1 MFSPSV
7 TARVAAAALACVSFA
22 AVAAPQIVPPE
33 PVALERLHLRL
44 TIDDCVFDKDSV
56 LVELHERTLRVHH
69 RSRQCLVPGAPEV
82 VDILLGALPAGDYAA
97 ELVDDASGATSER
110 IAFRVN
116 AIARTL
122 QFPPTPFPLADHSG
136 IWGSPAEPGWG
147 LSLHQGA
154 FSTVFGAMLVF
165 DRVNQPQWY
174 TLQAGRWTTAT
185 RWTGSLVRSEGSP
198 WSSAVYAPDTT
209 RYEVVGSATLEFRM
223 APGQEDKATLSYSI
237 DGQSVTKSIV
247 RAPLQ

>member
-7 TARVAAAALACVSFA
+7 TARVAVAALACVSFA
-22 AVAAPQIVPPE
+22 AVAAPRIVPPE

-44 TIDDCVFDKDSV
+44 TIDDCVFDKDAV
-56 LVELHERTLRVHH
+56 HVELHERTLRVHH

-97 ELVDDASGATSER
+97 ELVDDASGVSSER

-116 AIARTL
+116 AIAGTL
-122 QFPPTPFPLADHSG
+122 QFPAIPVPLADHSG

-154 FSTVFGAMLVF
+154 FSTLFGALLVF
-165 DRVNQPQWY
+165 DRVSQPQWY
-174 TLQAGRWTTAT
+174 TLQAGRWITTT

-198 WSSAVYAPDTT
+198 WSSAVYVPDATP
-209 RYEVVGSATLEFRM
+209 YEVVGSATLDFRM
-223 APGQEDKATLSYSI
+223 VPGQEDKATLSYSI
-237 DGQSVTKSIV
+237 DGQSVTKSIA
-247 RAPLQ
+247 RAPLR